1 MTNSI
6 TLSNKLSN
14 SLDSLTTLKP
24 PFSSTSG
31 FVLDAKQANVAA
43 ANADDKRSE
52 TASQSNS
59 NVADSSAPYEPVKS
73 PNQLIG

>member
-1 MTNSI
+1 MANSI

-31 FVLDAKQANVAA
+31 FVIDAKQ